1 VAEATTFS
9 MLTMGLVS
17 GILGWLYKWKY
28 IYMFGT
34 PVKLHSI

>member
-1 VAEATTFS
+1 

-28 IYMFGT
+28 IYVFGT
-34 PVKLHSI
+34 GLKSHKIF

>member
-1 VAEATTFS
+1 

-28 IYMFGT
+28 IYVFGT
-34 PVKLHSI
+34 ITKFIRQIF